1 MADGTFL
8 CSKNLGDGSM
18 QMFLKIVN
26 GELIENHFID
36 YSSTVL
42 ADWPANYPAA
52 GCKLSANRIQLFPK
66 NRNL

>member
-1 MADGTFL
+1 
-8 CSKNLGDGSM
+8 
-18 QMFLKIVN
+18 MFLKIVN

-42 ADWPANYPAA
+42 ADWPVNYPAA